1 MKKCSIVSLL
11 ILAIMLSFTATF
23 SWGAMKLDI
32 GISTQAGWFGQAAA
46 DREMQLVADTVKGKV
61 NDVQIFTPD
70 KQGDLATWVEKHTGN
85 KQIDILIM
93 CGQFPNTIYK
103 PGNAQANGSI
113 AEKFLEDGN
122 MIMNTGDY
130 MFYVVDGA
138 GTNAAGGLENM
149 MDIPGISM
157 WDDDTPI
164 KITADGKKYIPTLV
178 DYPTDRPW
186 HLNEIKAPWKAEVI
200 FGQNGA
206 GTRAEPAVMLDE
218 KTNGRLVTIYQTA
231 GQDADP
237 RGKAISEFIINWMP
251 TIAGKIAVDQNGK
264 LGATWGQIKAGN

>member
-1 MKKCSIVSLL
+1 MKQYISLVLFVSLL
-11 ILAIMLSFTATF
+11 FIS
-23 SWGAMKLDI
+23 SVPCWGAMKLDI

-46 DREMQLVADTVKGKV
+46 DAEMQVVANTVKGKV
-61 NDVQIFTPD
+61 NDVQIFTSTQ
-70 KQGDLATWVEKHTGN
+70 QGELATWVEKHTGN

-164 KITADGKKYIPTLV
+164 KITADGKKYIPTLA

-218 KTNGRLVTIYQTA
+218 TTNGRLVTFYQTA
-231 GQDADP
+231 GQDGDP
-237 RGKAISEFIINWMP
+237 RGKAISEFIINWVS
-251 TIAGKIAVDQNGK
+251 TIASGKIAVDQNGK